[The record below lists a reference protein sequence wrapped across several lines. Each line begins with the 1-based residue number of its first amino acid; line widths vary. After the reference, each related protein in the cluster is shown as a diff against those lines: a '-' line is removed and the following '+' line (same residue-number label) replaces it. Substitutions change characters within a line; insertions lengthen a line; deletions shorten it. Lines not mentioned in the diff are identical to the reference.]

1 MPIQIPEVKVGAVT
15 GGADVYLSVRTK
27 RAGELKGE
35 ANSKGHTN
43 AIAAH
48 GFQFGMSSGAAVGST
63 QATGRRQYKHLV
75 VFKRLDSGTTSL
87 MGALAT
93 NDEIK
98 ELKLSLR
105 KPGDGQDDFF
115 TIKLASARVIG
126 VDLDCDASGE
136 TVERATF
143 AFTKIDVEYR
153 VQGADGVL
161 GASSTFSDE
170 LLVV

>member
-1 MPIQIPEVKVGAVT
+1 MGVPLSNAPA
-15 GGADVYLSVRTK
+15 GGADIYLSVRTK
-27 RAGELKGE
+27 RAGELTGE
-35 ANSKGHTN
+35 AHGKGHDG
-43 AIAAH
+43 AILAH
-48 GFQFGMSSGAAVGST
+48 GFQFGVSSGSAIGSG
-63 QATGRRQYKHLV
+63 QATARRQYKHLIV
-75 VFKRLDSGTTSL
+75 MKRLDSASTSL

-115 TIKLASARVIG
+115 TIKLAGARVVG
-126 VDLDCDASGE
+126 VDLDCDAGGE

-143 AFTKIDVEYR
+143 AFTKIEVEYR

-161 GASSTFSDE
+161 GASSTFADE
-170 LLVV
+170 LLAT